1 MPTDQAHVAAYMIS
15 LAGIAVL
22 GIGAFIYIVVT
33 TPKRKP
39 RAVQRSFD
47 FKNKEPHEPRPPE
60 LMPPM
65 AGGV

>member
-1 MPTDQAHVAAYMIS
+1 MIS

-22 GIGAFIYIVVT
+22 GIGAFVYIVAT
-33 TPKRKP
+33 TPKKKP

-47 FKNKEPHEPRPPE
+47 FEKKQAHEA
-60 LMPPM
+60 LTPPM

>member
-1 MPTDQAHVAAYMIS
+1 MVPTDQAHVAAFMIS

-22 GIGAFIYIVVT
+22 GIGAFVYIVAT
-33 TPKRKP
+33 TPKKKP

-47 FKNKEPHEPRPPE
+47 FEKKQAHEA
-60 LMPPM
+60 LTPPM